1 MKPDDSKIAARF
13 ESLTGSQVK
22 ALFLVASGSDLA
34 SETEQLLA
42 TATKDTTPVEELIRL
57 KERAKVL
64 IKEAADNRHREE
76 ARLLY
81 HAAVASAFVR
91 HGATISGRPMLKQQ
105 TLYERLAE
113 TWDGHPIGQL
123 FREAAAR
130 ARNP

>member
-1 MKPDDSKIAARF
+1 MKPDDSKITARL

-22 ALFLVASGSDLA
+22 ALFLVASESDLA

-42 TATKDTTPVEELIRL
+42 TAMKDTTPVEELVRL

-64 IKEAADNRHREE
+64 IKEAADSRHREE

-105 TLYERLAE
+105 ALYERLAE
-113 TWDGHPIGQL
+113 TWDGHPIGRL
-123 FREAAAR
+123 FRDAASR